1 MSTADAIAPADTTNS
16 PEGIKGGRLKAVF
29 GGSVGNL
36 IEWYDWYVYS
46 AFSLYFAAVFFPSG
60 DQTAQLL
67 NAAAIFS
74 VGFIVRPVGS
84 WLMGVYADRHGRRN
98 ALVLAMAVMGGSSLM
113 IAVIPSYETIGLAA
127 PILLVVARIAQGL
140 SVGGEYA
147 AVATYLSE
155 IAGQKR
161 RGFYGSFQYVTLIA
175 GQLLALLILVLL
187 QFWLSP
193 EELSAWGWRIPFVIG
208 AVGAMV
214 AFWIRS
220 SLEETDSFKNM
231 KKRESPAD
239 TWGLMRSHPKELLFV
254 LGMTMGGAL
263 GFYVFSNYMQKF
275 LVNTSGFSRD
285 ESSLIMAMAMIVF
298 MVMQP
303 IMGWVSDQIGRKP
316 MFVFYGVGAVLMT
329 FPVMTYLQT
338 ATSATMAFLVIS
350 GALIVQS
357 TYTSISGQYKAELFP
372 TAIRALGVGLPY
384 ALGVAV
390 VGGTAEVVALK
401 MKQLGNEQLFYWYVT
416 FFMVIVLITAIC
428 MPDTRKNSKIVEDHE
443 EGKRGA

>member
-1 MSTADAIAPADTTNS
+1 MSTVDDTAPTGVIKSA
-16 PEGIKGGRLKAVF
+16 EGVKGGRLKAVI
-29 GGSVGNL
+29 GGSIGNL

-46 AFSLYFAAVFFPSG
+46 AFSLYFAAVFFPAG

-98 ALVLAMAVMGGSSLM
+98 ALVVAMAMMGGSSLM
-113 IAVIPSYETIGLAA
+113 IALIPSYETIGLAA

-175 GQLLALLILVLL
+175 GQLTALLVLVVL
-187 QFWLSP
+187 QFTLSP
-193 EELSAWGWRIPFVIG
+193 EELATWGWRIPFVIG
-208 AVGAMV
+208 ALGALA
-214 AFWIRS
+214 AFWIQS

-231 KKRESPAD
+231 KKRESAAD
-239 TWGLMRSHPKELLFV
+239 TWALMRKHPKELLFV

-275 LVNTSGFSRD
+275 LVNTSGFTRD
-285 ESSLIMAMAMIVF
+285 ESSLIMALAMIVF
-298 MVMQP
+298 MIMQP
-303 IMGWVSDQIGRKP
+303 IMGWISDQIGRKP
-316 MFVFYGVGAVLMT
+316 MFVFYGIGAVLMT
-329 FPVMTYLQT
+329 FPVMNYLQT

-350 GALIVQS
+350 GALVVQS

-384 ALGVAV
+384 ALGVAF

-401 MKQLGNEQLFYWYVT
+401 LKQLGNEQLFYWYVT
-416 FFMVIVLITAIC
+416 FFMVIVLITAIF

>member
-1 MSTADAIAPADTTNS
+1 MSTTDAIAPADATKS

-113 IAVIPSYETIGLAA
+113 IASIPSYETIGLAA

-155 IAGQKR
+155 VAGQKR

-187 QFWLSP
+187 QFWLSA
-193 EELSAWGWRIPFVIG
+193 EELSSWGWRIPFVIG

-303 IMGWVSDQIGRKP
+303 VMGWVSDQVGRKP
-316 MFVFYGVGAVLMT
+316 MFVFYGIGAVLMT
-329 FPVMTYLQT
+329 FPVMNYLQT

-384 ALGVAV
+384 ALGVAL

-416 FFMVIVLITAIC
+416 FFMVIVLITAIF

-443 EGKRGA
+443 EGKSEA